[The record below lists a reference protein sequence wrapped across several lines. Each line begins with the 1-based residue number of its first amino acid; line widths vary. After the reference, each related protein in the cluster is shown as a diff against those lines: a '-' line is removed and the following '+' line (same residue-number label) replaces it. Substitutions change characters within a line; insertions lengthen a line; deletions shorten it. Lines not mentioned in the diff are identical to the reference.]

1 MPTPNYINDFVGI
14 DESPQ
19 LMREKIMLRKIIGLT
34 DRPLTIRK
42 VVRKRAV
49 RWIVAVDI
57 DCIVASVFAEGSPA
71 LYVSASV
78 T

>member
-1 MPTPNYINDFVGI
+1 MLTPNYINDFVGI

-19 LMREKIMLRKIIGLT
+19 LMRGKIMLRKINRPT
-34 DRPLTIRK
+34 DSPLTIRK
-42 VVRKRAV
+42 LVREWPIR
-49 RWIVAVDI
+49 RIFAVDI

-71 LYVSASV
+71 LQISASV